1 MKVLYLTLEPPMDP
15 ALVVRGNAIRASGLI
30 GALRGRGV
38 EVVQAWRAP
47 DDGSRVPDS
56 PSMYANAGG
65 LAALIEAAAP
75 DAVIA
80 AYWNLVLDLPR
91 DLNTPVV
98 VDFIAPRPLE
108 ALYEDTRARDTET
121 PALLEALGRARGFV
135 VANARQ
141 EHFLLPYL
149 LMAGHDPRPRAPI
162 ARVPVMPL
170 RPLPDPA
177 GPPEGR
183 ITFVAGG
190 VDWPWRRHRR
200 WLDAAANA
208 LGCQAGSARLIEF
221 GGGYPRI
228 VERPDAVPEAPGDRP
243 ASRLD
248 LLSYRDYSR
257 FLSQAAHVGLELA
270 DENVERYFSQ
280 SFRLVDYLSH
290 GLPVVCN
297 RYVSIA
303 KSIEAYDAG
312 WTVSD
317 PGELRQVVDE
327 LVSTPG
333 CWRRKQAHVL
343 QFVERELAADD
354 AVAPLVDLLETLS
367 EAAPRPLPAGGAFR
381 TLAEHDR
388 AELERLQS
396 ENARMAEARDAQQR
410 AMGELRRQVQELW
423 ERNRQLSG
431 RIRKPRRL
439 SAAAVFRE
447 ARRAAVRRLPKP
459 ADARPPGNVLMV
471 TRSDL
476 FPTDHGAAVKIV
488 ETARGLSR
496 NGRDVGIVTDR
507 PDVWWHCR
515 DGVIRARRYPRW
527 LGLISWPSV
536 IRARID
542 PMGGFDVPNAFLY
555 QPLGDNGYTWRALH
569 VARKLEANVYQAEF
583 PAFAQP
589 CLRVRSWRG
598 GRVVLVEHNV
608 EYERIREQNPDMTDE
623 QYWLLK
629 EFEIGLCNLSD
640 AVVCVSEDDRR
651 RLAADGVG
659 EHRLHRIPHGVDLA
673 GCDAAAPRDVRVELG
688 WDPATV
694 ILVYHGTYD
703 YPPNLE
709 AVKVGAGTI
718 LPELERR
725 GLDVRLLAIGNC
737 PPAESPHPRLHFP
750 GSAESVFEWLKAADI
765 AVVPLTQ
772 GGGTRMKII
781 DYFACGVPVV
791 STPKGMEGIPVESG
805 REAFVEDEWG
815 AFCDRVQELAA
826 DPGRRRAMA
835 AAARAFVEPLD
846 WVALAARY
854 VELFKAL

>member
-1 MKVLYLTLEPPMDP
+1 MDP

-30 GALRGRGV
+30 AALRATGLD
-38 EVVQAWRAP
+38 VVQAWRAP
-47 DDGSRVPDS
+47 DDGSRVPAS
-56 PSMYANAGG
+56 AWMYENASE
-65 LAALIEAAAP
+65 LAALVEAAAP

-80 AYWNLVLDLPR
+80 AYWNLVPDLPPG
-91 DLNTPVV
+91 LEAPVI

-108 ALYEDTRARDTET
+108 ALYEDTGTRDTET
-121 PALLEALGRARGFV
+121 PALLEALGRARGFI

-141 EHFLLPYL
+141 EHFLIPYL
-149 LMAGHDPRPRAPI
+149 LMAGHDPRPRAAV
-162 ARVPVMPL
+162 ARVPLMPL
-170 RPLPDPA
+170 RPLPGPA
-177 GPPEGR
+177 EAPGDR

-190 VDWPWRRHRR
+190 VEWPWRGHRR
-200 WLDAAANA
+200 WLDAAADA
-208 LGCQAGSARLIEF
+208 LDGHAGAARLIEF

-228 VERPDAVPEAPGDRP
+228 VQRPDAVLDAPRDTSR
-243 ASRLD
+243 SRLA
-248 LLSYRDYSR
+248 LASYRDYSR

-280 SFRLVDYLSH
+280 SFRVVDYLSH

-297 RYVSIA
+297 RYLAVAESID
-303 KSIEAYDAG
+303 AYDAG

-317 PGELRQVVDE
+317 TAELRKAMDE
-327 LVSTPG
+327 IVSAPG
-333 CWRRKQAHVL
+333 CWRAKHANVL
-343 QFVERELAADD
+343 KLVDGEMAAGD
-354 AVAPLVDLLETLS
+354 AVRPLVDLLDALVETADRS
-367 EAAPRPLPAGGAFR
+367 PPAGGAF
-381 TLAEHDR
+381 TSLPEHGR
-388 AELERLQS
+388 AELERLRG
-396 ENARMAEARDAQQR
+396 ENARMAEARVAQQR
-410 AMGELRRQVQELW
+410 AMDDLRRQVQELW

-447 ARRAAVRRLPKP
+447 ARRGAVRRLPKP
-459 ADARPPGNVLMV
+459 ADARPPGNVLVV

-507 PDVWWHCR
+507 RDVWWHGR
-515 DGVIRARRYPRW
+515 GGAILTRRYPRW
-527 LGLISWPSV
+527 LSLIGWPSA
-536 IRARID
+536 IRARIH
-542 PMGGFDVPNAFLY
+542 PGGGLDVPNAFLY
-555 QPLGDNGYTWRALH
+555 QPLVDAGYTWRALY
-569 VARKLEANVYQAEF
+569 VARKLDANVYQAEF

-589 CLRVRSWRG
+589 CLRVRSVRG

-608 EYERIREQNPDMTDE
+608 EYERIREQNPDLTDE

-673 GCDAAAPRDVRVELG
+673 GSDAVAPRDIRTELG
-688 WDPATV
+688 WDPATL

-709 AVKVGAGTI
+709 AVKACAEEV
-718 LPELERR
+718 LPELDRR
-725 GLDVRLLAIGNC
+725 GLDVRLLAIGNH
-737 PPAESPHPRLHFP
+737 PPAEFPHPRVHFS
-750 GSAESVFEWLKAADI
+750 GSAASIFEWVKAADV
-765 AVVPLTQ
+765 AVVPLLQ

-791 STPKGMEGIPVESG
+791 STRKGVEGIPVEAG

-815 AFCDRVQELAA
+815 AFCDRVEELAA

-835 AAARAFVEPLD
+835 TAARAFVEPLD
-846 WVALAARY
+846 WNTLAARY
-854 VELFKAL
+854 VELFEAL

>member
-1 MKVLYLTLEPPMDP
+1 MKILYLTLEPPMDP
-15 ALVVRGNAIRASGLI
+15 ALIVRGNAIRARGLI
-30 GALRGRGV
+30 AALRDRGLDV
-38 EVVQAWRAP
+38 IQAWRAP
-47 DDGSRVPDS
+47 DDGSLVRAHR
-56 PSMYANAGG
+56 SMYSGPAE
-65 LAALIEAAAP
+65 LAALIADSAP
-75 DAVIA
+75 DAIIA
-80 AYWNLVLDLPR
+80 AYWNLVVELPQDLAV
-91 DLNTPVV
+91 PVV

-108 ALYEDTRARDTET
+108 ALFEDKRTRDTDT
-121 PALLEALGRARGFV
+121 LVLLAALGRARGFI
-135 VANARQ
+135 VANRRQ
-141 EHFLLPYL
+141 EHFLIPYL
-149 LMAGHDPRPRAPI
+149 LMAGHDPRPRAPV

-170 RPLPDPA
+170 RPLPQPA
-177 GPPEGR
+177 RPPGGQV
-183 ITFVAGG
+183 TFVAGG
-190 VDWPWRRHRR
+190 VEWPWRRHRR
-200 WLDAAANA
+200 WLDAAEGA
-208 LGCQAGSARLIEF
+208 LGRHAGAARLIEF

-228 VERPDAVPEAPGDRP
+228 VQRPETVLEVLQDAAT
-243 ASRLD
+243 SRLE
-248 LLSYRDYSR
+248 LASYRDYSE
-257 FLSQAAHVGLELA
+257 FLSTQAHVGFELA

-280 SFRLVDYLSH
+280 SFRVVDYLGH

-297 RYVSIA
+297 RYLSLA
-303 KSIEAYDAG
+303 ELIEDYDAG

-317 PGELRQVVDE
+317 ISELRLALDQI
-327 LVSTPG
+327 VSTPG
-333 CWRRKQAHVL
+333 CWSRKHENALKLVKQEWDPH
-343 QFVERELAADD
+343 D
-354 AVAPLVDLLETLS
+354 AVTPLIDLLDTLVETRD
-367 EAAPRPLPAGGAFR
+367 RPPPEGGAF
-381 TLAEHDR
+381 TSLPEHDR
-388 AELERLQS
+388 AELERLRG
-396 ENARMAEARDAQQR
+396 ENA

-447 ARRAAVRRLPKP
+447 ARRGAVRRLPKP
-459 ADARPPGNVLMV
+459 ADARPPGNVLVV

-507 PDVWWHCR
+507 RDVWWHGR
-515 DGVIRARRYPRW
+515 GGAIRTRRYPRW
-527 LGLISWPSV
+527 LSLIGWPSA
-536 IRARID
+536 IRARIH
-542 PMGGFDVPNAFLY
+542 PGGGLDVPNAFLY
-555 QPLGDNGYTWRALH
+555 QPLVDAGYTWRALY
-569 VARKLEANVYQAEF
+569 VARKLDANVYQAEF

-589 CLRVRSWRG
+589 CLRVRSVRG

-608 EYERIREQNPDMTDE
+608 EYERIREQNPDLTDE

-673 GCDAAAPRDVRVELG
+673 GSDAVAPRDIRTELG
-688 WDPATV
+688 WDPATL

-709 AVKVGAGTI
+709 AVKACAEEV
-718 LPELERR
+718 LPELDRR
-725 GLDVRLLAIGNC
+725 GLDVRLLAIGNH
-737 PPAESPHPRLHFP
+737 PPAEFPHPRVHFS
-750 GSAESVFEWLKAADI
+750 GSAASIFEWVKAADV
-765 AVVPLTQ
+765 AVVPLLQ

-791 STPKGMEGIPVESG
+791 STRKGVEGIPVEAG

-815 AFCDRVQELAA
+815 AFCDRVEELAA

-835 AAARAFVEPLD
+835 TAARAFVEPLD
-846 WVALAARY
+846 WNTLAARY
-854 VELFKAL
+854 VELFEAL